1 MRCLH
6 GQEDNVDSQGKGRKM
21 KRTASE
27 GSGGVGALKRSFQ
40 RLTSQ
45 KPKTLDKSLSDA
57 TNGEHSCSIMSAPV
71 AANET
76 SLHTQG
82 KKSYCCS
89 QPFFQGSCV
98 RRSLGLSD
106 TLLPWPWYL
115 LFSHRVLSSQIYEV
129 PLLSISTPGL
139 CADAQLML

>member
-1 MRCLH
+1 MRLSH
-6 GQEDNVDSQGKGRKM
+6 GQEDNVDVQGKGRKM
-21 KRTASE
+21 KRIASE

-57 TNGEHSCSIMSAPV
+57 TNGEHSCSITNAPV

-82 KKSYCCS
+82 KKKAIVV
-89 QPFFQGSCV
+89 PN
-98 RRSLGLSD
+98 LSFKA
-106 TLLPWPWYL
+106 LAYA
-115 LFSHRVLSSQIYEV
+115 VL
-129 PLLSISTPGL
+129 
-139 CADAQLML
+139 